1 MLNAE
6 RLDYQKNEGLEL
18 NNLMKHPF
26 EQFKHWFA
34 FAVHADA
41 FHANVM
47 ALSTVHNNRPSSRIV
62 LLKELD
68 DTGFTFYTNYQ
79 SHKAQEIAENKYASL
94 LFFWKE
100 IERQI
105 RIEGVLEK
113 VSEESS
119 NEYFKTR
126 PRESQ
131 IGAWASPQSEDISR
145 AELEQRVAALNEKYA
160 GQEIPRPPH
169 WGGYRLIADKFEFW
183 QGRAGRLHDR
193 FVYTPHNQNWKIRRI
208 AP

>member
-1 MLNAE
+1 MEAK
-6 RLDYQKNEGLEL
+6 RLDYQKNEGLDIT
-18 NNLMKHPF
+18 NLIPDPF
-26 EQFKHWFA
+26 EQFKLWFG
-34 FAVHADA
+34 FAVQTDA
-41 FHANVM
+41 HNANAM

-68 DTGFTFYTNYQ
+68 ATGFTFYTNYSSAKSKQ
-79 SHKAQEIAENKYASL
+79 IAENKYAAL

-100 IERQI
+100 NERQI

-113 VSEESS
+113 VSETAS

-131 IGAWASPQSEDISR
+131 IGAWASPQSETTSR
-145 AELEQRVAALNEKYA
+145 EDLEKRVAEFSAKFEGKDV
-160 GQEIPRPPH
+160 PRPQH
-169 WGGYRLIADKFEFW
+169 WGGFRLVPEKFEFW

-193 FVYTPHNQNWKIRRI
+193 FVYNKENTGWNIFRI